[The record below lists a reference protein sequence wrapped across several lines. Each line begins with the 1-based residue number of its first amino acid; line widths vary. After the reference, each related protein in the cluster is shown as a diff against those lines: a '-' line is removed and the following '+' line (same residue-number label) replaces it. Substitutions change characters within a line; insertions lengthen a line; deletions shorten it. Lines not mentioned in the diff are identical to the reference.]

1 MVRGKPYISVNNAT
15 MSAENPPRE
24 RQSRDVLGLVK
35 LKAKIMKIKELIMT
49 RGQRPYDDEI
59 SLI

>member
-15 MSAENPPRE
+15 MNAENPPRE
-24 RQSRDVLGLVK
+24 RQSRDVLGWVK

-49 RGQRPYDDEI
+49 RGQRPYADEI